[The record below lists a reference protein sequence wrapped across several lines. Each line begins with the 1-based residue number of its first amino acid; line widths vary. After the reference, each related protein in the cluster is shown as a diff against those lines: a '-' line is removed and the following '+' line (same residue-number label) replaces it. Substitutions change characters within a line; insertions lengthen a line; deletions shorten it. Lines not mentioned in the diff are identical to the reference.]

1 VIEDSDDTPPAPA
14 PIAQPAPAVAGKH
27 ELLPRVRELSRSY
40 AQQIASLGRLQM
52 QRVGATGATGV
63 ALIILAAALLWSTVL
78 PQRAR
83 LRELQ
88 EQLQTSVRTPTQ
100 RPSRTSGSVEEFVAA
115 LPGRAQVPAI
125 VATVVEKAE
134 KAGLV
139 LESGRY
145 ELQPGQSG
153 RIERYRLTFPVKG
166 AYPQVRDFIDGALVA
181 IPAMAMDSLRLEREG
196 IAQVGVAAEVSFI
209 IYVRTEQ

>member
-1 VIEDSDDTPPAPA
+1 VIEETDDTPSAPA
-14 PIAQPAPAVAGKH
+14 PLAPSALAFARKH
-27 ELLPRVRELSRSY
+27 ELVPRMRALSRSY
-40 AQQIASLGRLQM
+40 AQQVAAVCRLQV
-52 QRVGATGATGV
+52 QRIGPTGATGV

-78 PQRAR
+78 PQRHR

-134 KAGLV
+134 KAGLA
-139 LESGRY
+139 LDSGRY

-153 RIERYRLTFPVKG
+153 RIERYRLTFPVQG

-181 IPAMAMDSLRLEREG
+181 VPAMAMDSLRLEREG
-196 IAQVGVAAEVSFI
+196 IAQGGVAAEVSFI
-209 IYVRTEQ
+209 IYVRTGQ